1 MWNGLTRA
9 GDRKTELES
18 RVHPTQK
25 PVGLFE
31 KIFSDFQFTICLDP
45 FLGSGS
51 TLIACEK
58 TGRTCYGIEL
68 APAYCDVIVTRWQNF
83 TGREAVLDGT
93 KHTFAEISK
102 KHAA

>member
-1 MWNGLTRA
+1 MWNGLARS
-9 GDRKTELES
+9 GNRKDELIS

-31 KIFSDFQFTICLDP
+31 EIFQDFEFKTCFDG

-58 TGRTCYGIEL
+58 TERVCYGVEMS
-68 APAYCDVIVTRWQNF
+68 PAYCDVIINRWQNF
-83 TGREAVLDGT
+83 TGEKAVLESTGET
-93 KHTFAEISK
+93 FEEVKHGRAG
-102 KHAA
+102 